1 MKVAELIEVLKRLPK
16 DAAVFL
22 TDGQAVTGAELVE
35 GRVSEGYFGQQ
46 FRRHPS
52 GKVEAVMFTHLTE
65 LSTGE
70 VTSTT
75 Y

>member
-1 MKVAELIEVLKRLPK
+1 VKVAELIEALKRLPK
-16 DAAVFL
+16 DAPVFL
-22 TDGQAVTGAELVE
+22 SGGQAVTGAELVD
-35 GRVSEGYFGQQ
+35 GRVSDGYFGQQ
-46 FRRHPS
+46 FRRHPT

-70 VTSTT
+70 VSNTT